1 MTQSTRK
8 LIGTILVLVSII
20 AYCVIAGAIYAN
32 FLGTAPW
39 WVLIVFF
46 AVAGTTWFFPATW
59 IIRWMAKPD
68 QD

>member
-8 LIGTILVLVSII
+8 LIGTILTLLLIV
-20 AYCVIAGAIYAN
+20 AYCIVAGAIYAN
-32 FLGTAPW
+32 FLGAAPW
-39 WVLIVFF
+39 WVLLVFF

-68 QD
+68 QT